1 MGVSPTYRVD
11 YTPGPGP
18 MHSSMSYS
26 EESMLICRTPDAKH
40 TAPLLTTKAR
50 EAQASKHTKR
60 ASARK
65 LMARKH
71 TKRTSALVIGAQAH
85 QAHKC
90 TKRASALVYVYD
102 EGMQARRTR
111 LTDNRC
117 AMFARWPV
125 ALAVV
130 HAAVLGSH
138 AVLASSRAARAAS
151 TDAISMHSSLARIQ
165 SRAENPV
172 PLHA

>member
-1 MGVSPTYRVD
+1 
-11 YTPGPGP
+11 
-18 MHSSMSYS
+18 
-26 EESMLICRTPDAKH
+26 MLICRTPDAAKH

-71 TKRTSALVIGAQAH
+71 TKR
-85 QAHKC
+85 
-90 TKRASALVYVYD
+90 ASALVYVYD
-102 EGMQARRTR
+102 EGMQARRAR

-117 AMFARWPV
+117 ALFARWPV
-125 ALAVV
+125 VLAVA

-151 TDAISMHSSLARIQ
+151 TDAGLVRF
-165 SRAENPV
+165 
-172 PLHA
+172 L